1 MPADRWVID
10 ASVLAAAFFEEAG
23 TLAARQFLSKDA
35 ELTAP
40 SLLTLEIASIAAKK
54 SWKGLASAETCERAV
69 LDTRRIVALVE
80 PGADL
85 TFTAFRLARDHRFS
99 AYDASYLALADA
111 LSCTMV
117 TLDERLIDRAKG
129 AGLSRL
135 VALLPGFQP
144 GQP

>member
-1 MPADRWVID
+1 MPANHWVID
-10 ASVLAAAFFEEAG
+10 ASVLAAAFFEETG
-23 TLAARQFLSKDA
+23 TMAARQFLGGDA

-40 SLLTLEIASIAAKK
+40 SLLAWEIASIAAKK

-69 LDTRRIVALVE
+69 IETRRIVTLVE
-80 PGADL
+80 PSTDTA
-85 TFTAFRLARDHRFS
+85 FTAFRLARDHRFS
-99 AYDASYLALADA
+99 AYDASYLALAEA
-111 LSCTMV
+111 QSTTMV

-135 VALLPGFQP
+135 VTLLPGFQP